1 MSDSHPGLSSYLFRS
16 VEESSSENIFAFLH
30 LYVQF
35 IFGNLNICGDM
46 LEVDEINDT
55 S

>member
-1 MSDSHPGLSSYLFRS
+1 
-16 VEESSSENIFAFLH
+16 
-30 LYVQF
+30 
-35 IFGNLNICGDM
+35 M